1 MTTGDVPPNS
11 DKGGSFGHDPKVCS
25 IVLLI
30 LLMQVVKVYINYSEF
45 CVLFFLLDRYQLQF
59 CTTYTKYG

>member
-25 IVLLI
+25 IALLI
-30 LLMQVVKVYINYSEF
+30 VSLL
-45 CVLFFLLDRYQLQF
+45 CTFLLNRYQSQL
-59 CTTYTKYG
+59 CAMYTKCD

>member
-45 CVLFFLLDRYQLQF
+45 CMLFFFSVR
-59 CTTYTKYG
+59 